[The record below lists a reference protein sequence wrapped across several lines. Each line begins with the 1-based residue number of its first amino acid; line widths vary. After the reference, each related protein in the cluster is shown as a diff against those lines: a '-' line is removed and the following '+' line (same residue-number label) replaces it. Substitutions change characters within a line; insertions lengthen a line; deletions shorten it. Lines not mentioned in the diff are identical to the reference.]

1 MDTTKISEGAYKMY
15 TFLMLNNRGE
25 VNSIKAYDLGVNLG
39 LTGNTDKV
47 TRQVRLWRSEINDR
61 NSTIE
66 VRVLSSNKGYYIPVT
81 MDDPNL
87 TIKQYKKTAYR
98 KIKSGVA
105 QILEGKAL
113 LNHAKLEGQILLP
126 LVEMLKEV
134 IEISVSK
141 DLPNEQELETRFKQL
156 SLFDEVDDK

>member
-1 MDTTKISEGAYKMY
+1 MDTTKISEGALKMY
-15 TFLMLNNRGE
+15 TFLMMNNRGE

-39 LTGNTDKV
+39 LTGNIDKV
-47 TRQVRLWRSEINDR
+47 TRQVRKWRSEINDK
-61 NSTIE
+61 NSNIE
-66 VRVLSSNKGYYIPVT
+66 ARVLSSNKGYYIPVT
-81 MDDPNL
+81 MDDPTQ

-113 LNHAKLEGQILLP
+113 LNHANLEGQMLLP

-141 DLPNEQELETRFKQL
+141 DIPNQQELETKFKQL
-156 SLFDEVDDK
+156 SLFDEIDK